1 MNINVLR
8 LTHLICATFLIS
20 CQDDGL
26 TRKDNKKCNSFDVLE
41 NTIPIESDGIKYFVS
56 WKTEVSVDPFIVLRD
71 SNCNTLDTFFI
82 NVCRSYYLAK
92 GDGGF
97 VDLTESLRSTGSET
111 VIKTRLAVV
120 ENQLLPIYTSTLFQE
135 SSWVNYSKDS
145 TLRVISRNEVLNNQ
159 TIFHEIGVGL
169 PSDLRLLSVSLESEI
184 DTLNRVLHADTTATT
199 IWLKRDLKSGVYME
213 RYLTN
218 YEKSKTGVT
227 LALDS
232 VPYLNGMFYNRGQWC
247 YFPAFE

>member
-1 MNINVLR
+1 MNIKAPR
-8 LTHLICATFLIS
+8 FLFFFS
-20 CQDDGL
+20 YAFLLACQDDSVSQ
-26 TRKDNKKCNSFDVLE
+26 KDNTKCNSFDVLE

-82 NVCRSYYLAK
+82 NDCRSYYLAK

-111 VIKTRLAVV
+111 VIKTRLAIV

-135 SSWVNYSKDS
+135 SSWDNYSKDS
-145 TLRVISRNEVLNNQ
+145 TLRVISRNEVLNSQ
-159 TIFHEIGVGL
+159 TICHEMGVGL
-169 PSDLRLLSVSLESEI
+169 PSNLRLLSVSLESEI

-247 YFPAFE
+247 YFPVF